1 MTENTAQS
9 PHVSTRRAV
18 KNAAEKQKFSFL
30 YIFLLQICTLVLYI
44 LFPTIYICNIC
55 MHIPRA
61 KLVLLRVNKKYIYY
75 EIFSCAD
82 ALNKRM
88 WKYIRAFPA
97 IYIFRIQRDAVK
109 ILAAAD
115 AIVCL

>member
-1 MTENTAQS
+1 MKTIKCDRGIASLKKANFFWYIKRKHIYIKMTENTAQS
-9 PHVSTRRAV
+9 PHVSTRRGV

-82 ALNKRM
+82 ALTKRM
-88 WKYIRAFPA
+88 
-97 IYIFRIQRDAVK
+97 
-109 ILAAAD
+109 
-115 AIVCL
+115 